1 MKRRDLIRQLRDAA
15 GDAALEF
22 TSLRNTGG
30 HEVFS
35 LDGLRIPIRKPSRDR
50 RRNRPVDHAT
60 GRSQAR
66 RGLVDMITY
75 RVTATREGDWWSL
88 VASNVGGREVASQS
102 RRLDQADAAIRE
114 AIALVLDVEHDAFDV
129 DITPELER
137 VEVSDVTLEVLAL
150 RRELAEL
157 SDRAHRQTPAAVAE
171 LRAAGLTVRDVAQ
184 LLGVTPSRVSQIE
197 KQDHP
202 ANSA

>member
-1 MKRRDLIRQLRDAA
+1 M
-15 GDAALEF
+15 
-22 TSLRNTGG
+22 T
-30 HEVFS
+30 
-35 LDGLRIPIRKPSRDR
+35 
-50 RRNRPVDHAT
+50 
-60 GRSQAR
+60 
-66 RGLVDMITY
+66 TY
-75 RVTATREGDWWSL
+75 QVTATRDGDWWSL

-114 AIALVLDVEHDAFDV
+114 AIALVLDVDQDAFDL

-137 VEVSDVTLEVLAL
+137 VAVSEETLEVLAL

-197 KQDHP
+197 KQDHL

>member
-1 MKRRDLIRQLRDAA
+1 M
-15 GDAALEF
+15 
-22 TSLRNTGG
+22 T
-30 HEVFS
+30 
-35 LDGLRIPIRKPSRDR
+35 
-50 RRNRPVDHAT
+50 
-60 GRSQAR
+60 
-66 RGLVDMITY
+66 TY
-75 RVTATREGDWWSL
+75 QVVATRDGDWWSL

-114 AIALVLDVEHDAFDV
+114 AIALVLDVEHETFDV

-137 VEVSDVTLEVLAL
+137 VEVSDETLEVLAL

-197 KQDHP
+197 KQDHL

>member
-1 MKRRDLIRQLRDAA
+1 M
-15 GDAALEF
+15 
-22 TSLRNTGG
+22 T
-30 HEVFS
+30 
-35 LDGLRIPIRKPSRDR
+35 
-50 RRNRPVDHAT
+50 
-60 GRSQAR
+60 
-66 RGLVDMITY
+66 TY
-75 RVTATREGDWWSL
+75 QVTATRDGDWWSL
-88 VASNVGGREVASQS
+88 VALDVGGREVASQS

-114 AIALVLDVEHDAFDV
+114 AIALVLDVEHDTFDI

-137 VEVSDVTLEVLAL
+137 VEVSDETLEVLAL

-184 LLGVTPSRVSQIE
+184 LLGVTPSRVSQIQ
-197 KQDHP
+197 KQDHL

>member
-1 MKRRDLIRQLRDAA
+1 M
-15 GDAALEF
+15 
-22 TSLRNTGG
+22 T
-30 HEVFS
+30 
-35 LDGLRIPIRKPSRDR
+35 
-50 RRNRPVDHAT
+50 
-60 GRSQAR
+60 
-66 RGLVDMITY
+66 TY
-75 RVTATREGDWWSL
+75 QVVATRDGDWWSL

-114 AIALVLDVEHDAFDV
+114 AIALVLDVEHETFDV
-129 DITPELER
+129 DITPELDR
-137 VEVSDVTLEVLAL
+137 VEVSDETLEVLAL

-197 KQDHP
+197 KQDHL

>member
-1 MKRRDLIRQLRDAA
+1 M
-15 GDAALEF
+15 
-22 TSLRNTGG
+22 T
-30 HEVFS
+30 
-35 LDGLRIPIRKPSRDR
+35 
-50 RRNRPVDHAT
+50 
-60 GRSQAR
+60 
-66 RGLVDMITY
+66 TY
-75 RVTATREGDWWSL
+75 QVTATRDGDWWSL
-88 VASNVGGREVASQS
+88 VANDVDGREVASQA

-114 AIALVLDVEHDAFDV
+114 AIALVLDADHDAFDL

-137 VEVSDVTLEVLAL
+137 VAVSDETLEVLAL

-197 KQDHP
+197 KQDHL
-202 ANSA
+202 AHSA